1 MPNMRKIDS
10 MGKLLDKESGMGVHN
25 ISVPDDLWARIQ
37 QAAAKAG
44 AERGKPMSVSEWLR
58 SLVLEKLGGK

>member
-1 MPNMRKIDS
+1 
-10 MGKLLDKESGMGVHN
+10 MGRYN
-25 ISVPDDLWARIQ
+25 ISMPDDLWGRIQ

-58 SLVLEKLGGK
+58 SLVLERLGED

>member
-1 MPNMRKIDS
+1 MNHELHTENK
-10 MGKLLDKESGMGVHN
+10 MGRYN

-58 SLVLEKLGGK
+58 SLVHEKIGEN